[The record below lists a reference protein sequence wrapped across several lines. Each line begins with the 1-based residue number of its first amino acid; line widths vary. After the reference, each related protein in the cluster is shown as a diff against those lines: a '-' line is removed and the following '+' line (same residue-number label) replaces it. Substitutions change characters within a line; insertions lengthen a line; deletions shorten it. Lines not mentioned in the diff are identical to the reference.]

1 MRIIPIGLQCTT
13 TCFSNEIVRNQTLPF
28 DWMFATLS
36 FVFAILEL
44 LLEKNMNIEE
54 LVKEHFFYC
63 KNNAKFITYE
73 SYTICDNGSA
83 CYNSKYNIIFPHDT
97 NNAET
102 ITKYIRRIKRLKD
115 LILNS
120 SEELRF
126 IYISQSSLE
135 SGNFTINN
143 SIVVK
148 DVYVY
153 LSKIYRLIGKYRD
166 NYKFIIFDSID
177 NEDIQV
183 LDKNIHLYRLNK
195 CNCWTEL
202 LHQLREYRDVVINLH

>member
-1 MRIIPIGLQCTT
+1 
-13 TCFSNEIVRNQTLPF
+13 
-28 DWMFATLS
+28 
-36 FVFAILEL
+36 
-44 LLEKNMNIEE
+44 MNIE
-54 LVKEHFFYC
+54 EHFFYC

-153 LSKIYRLIGKYRD
+153 LSKIYRH

-177 NEDIQV
+177 NEDIQL
-183 LDKNIHLYRLNK
+183 LDKNIHLYKLNK

-202 LHQLREYRDVVINLH
+202 LHQLREDRDVVINLH